1 MAYFPMFLDIEGKH
15 CLVVGGGKVAL
26 RKAQVLLDFG
36 AHVTVVAQQI
46 EKEIKDIAEQSQRK
60 ADEISSMGFP
70 RSEERSKSYG
80 QVTIYERAYT
90 EEDLQDKV
98 FVVAATDNAAVNHE
112 IAEDARKRNIPVNA
126 VDQPEDCT
134 FIFPSYIRKKNV
146 VGAFSSAGNSPVL
159 TQYLKKQMQ
168 EILTDELGEINEYM
182 GSIRSTVKASLDTER
197 ERKIV
202 YRKVF
207 QTLLERKEAGEDID
221 LSEREW
227 QEILDGVKSQ

>member
-26 RKAQVLLDFG
+26 RKVQVLLDFG

-46 EKEIKDIAEQSQRK
+46 EKEIKDIAEQTQTQRK
-60 ADEISSMGFP
+60 EDEISSMGFP
-70 RSEERSKSYG
+70 RSEERSESYG

-126 VDQPEDCT
+126 VAQGLHLY
-134 FIFPSYIRKKNV
+134 FSILYKKEKR
-146 VGAFSSAGNSPVL
+146 GRCF
-159 TQYLKKQMQ
+159 
-168 EILTDELGEINEYM
+168 
-182 GSIRSTVKASLDTER
+182 
-197 ERKIV
+197 
-202 YRKVF
+202 
-207 QTLLERKEAGEDID
+207 LERGQQSGADAVSEKADAGDID
-221 LSEREW
+221 
-227 QEILDGVKSQ
+227 G

>member
-26 RKAQVLLDFG
+26 RKVQVLLDFG

-46 EKEIKDIAEQSQRK
+46 EKE
-60 ADEISSMGFP
+60 
-70 RSEERSKSYG
+70 SYG
-80 QVTIYERAYT
+80 QVTIYERAYKKN
-90 EEDLQDKV
+90 DLQDKV
-98 FVVAATDNAAVNHE
+98 FVVAATDDAEVNHE

-202 YRKVF
+202 YRKVL

-227 QEILDGVKSQ
+227 K

>member
-26 RKAQVLLDFG
+26 RKVQVLLDFG

-46 EKEIKDIAEQSQRK
+46 EKEIKDIAEQTQRK

-70 RSEERSKSYG
+70 RSQERSESYG

-126 VDQPEDCT
+126 VDQPKDCT

-168 EILTDELGEINEYM
+168 ERN
-182 GSIRSTVKASLDTER
+182 
-197 ERKIV
+197 
-202 YRKVF
+202 F
-207 QTLLERKEAGEDID
+207 
-221 LSEREW
+221 
-227 QEILDGVKSQ
+227 